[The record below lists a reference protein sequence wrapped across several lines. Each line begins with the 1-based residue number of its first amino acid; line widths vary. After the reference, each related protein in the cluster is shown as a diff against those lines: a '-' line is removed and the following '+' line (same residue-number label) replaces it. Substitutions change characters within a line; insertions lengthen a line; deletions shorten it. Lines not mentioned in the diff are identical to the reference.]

1 MISAQDVQT
10 GWEEPKPAGEPQD
23 ESLHYARIEGRR
35 HPASQL
41 AASVAAWLAAN
52 QERLIECQ
60 RHNGRARLTAAAC
73 AERHRRARGGWVDTL
88 RLNPDKRH
96 LLKMSFAVC
105 ATCPVGAFL
114 AREVGRTDRRRR
126 RAAAAVGLAACGS
139 AAGPP
144 PLAAGR
150 RWRLRR
156 VNAGRYGRGPAP
168 RRPRSAPAPAR
179 WPRGRSFESGL
190 AQGPLGA

>member
-1 MISAQDVQT
+1 MISTQDVQA
-10 GWEEPKPAGEPQD
+10 GWEEPEPAGGPQD

-35 HPASQL
+35 HPASRL

-52 QERLIECQ
+52 QERLIECE

-88 RLNPDKRH
+88 HLNPDKRH

-114 AREVGRTDRRRR
+114 ASETR
-126 RAAAAVGLAACGS
+126 RAERARRHLAGTKAAAERPGPGEMAQGAAC
-139 AAGPP
+139 
-144 PLAAGR
+144 
-150 RWRLRR
+150 
-156 VNAGRYGRGPAP
+156 
-168 RRPRSAPAPAR
+168 
-179 WPRGRSFESGL
+179 
-190 AQGPLGA
+190 